1 MTLFSMV
8 LHAKNPQ
15 KNVARAYTLH
25 VGLNLFGEVEVVTIY
40 GRIGARGRSKTY
52 PCASQ
57 EEAWERVK
65 AILKRRLSAP
75 KRIGVHYHVVDY
87 STDQKIEQ
95 FMPVFYLNARKEQE
109 GMRI

>member
-1 MTLFSMV
+1 MTLLSMV
-8 LHAKNPQ
+8 LHARNPQ

-25 VGLNLFGEVEVVTIY
+25 VGSNLFGEIEVVTTY
-40 GRIGARGRSKTY
+40 GRIGARGCSKTY

-57 EEAWERVK
+57 DEALKRVK
-65 AILKRRLSAP
+65 MILKRRLSAP

-95 FMPVFYLNARKEQE
+95 FMPVFYLTARKAQE
-109 GMRI
+109 SALA

>member
-8 LHAKNPQ
+8 LHARNPQ
-15 KNVARAYTLH
+15 KNVARAYILH
-25 VGLNLFGEVEVVTIY
+25 VGRNLFGEVEVVTIY
-40 GRIGARGRSKTY
+40 RRIGARGRSKTY

-57 EEAWERVK
+57 EQAMKIVK

-87 STDQKIEQ
+87 SIDQKIEQ
-95 FMPVFYLNARKEQE
+95 FMPVLYLTARKAQE
-109 GMRI
+109 SALA